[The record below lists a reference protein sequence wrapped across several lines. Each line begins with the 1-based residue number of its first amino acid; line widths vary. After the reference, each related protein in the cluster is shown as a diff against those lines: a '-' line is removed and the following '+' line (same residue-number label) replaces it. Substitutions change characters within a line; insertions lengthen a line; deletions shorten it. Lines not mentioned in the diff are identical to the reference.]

1 MSDVT
6 LRYYQKDAY
15 PAIVKYLSEN
25 EGHHPLLA
33 YPTGA
38 GKTIILSDIVK
49 NALRDYDEHVLVL
62 SHVKEIL
69 EQDHQALTNY
79 LKMPIGLY
87 SSGMNSNSREQVTVA
102 GIQSMYNKHELFE
115 RYKIITV
122 DECHLIPPKG
132 DGMYQKFFKEIG
144 DHTRIGLTAT
154 PYRLGTGYIYGPD
167 AMFDDLI
174 VDYTYMEKFNELIEK
189 GYLCDLRT
197 FPTKVEMDVSGV
209 RTIAGDF
216 SDKDL
221 SEQFD
226 REEITKAIVKEI
238 INVGKNFNKAL
249 IFAIDIDHAEHIA
262 EVLLQSGETAYVVH
276 SKMGDKNRDNVVKM
290 FKDGRI
296 RYLVNVNILTTGFDA
311 PDIDLICLLRPTK
324 SPVLHVQSIGRGLRV
339 HPSKTYTMVLDF
351 AGNTERLG
359 PINNITIRKK
369 RESKEKQ
376 DPVTKRCPQCN
387 MIHAP
392 AVRVCINCG
401 WEFKFNVDLRLRST
415 DASIIA
421 RHKVN
426 VHDVDDVYYKVSEKP
441 GRPNLL
447 RVTYQCGLR
456 QFVENVC
463 IEHGGYAGHK
473 AKHWAM
479 VRLPDEILTIDFM
492 TANELYAI
500 NHLLKRPK
508 QIEVSEGGKYANI
521 LKYVF

>member
-1 MSDVT
+1 
-6 LRYYQKDAY
+6 
-15 PAIVKYLSEN
+15 
-25 EGHHPLLA
+25 
-33 YPTGA
+33 
-38 GKTIILSDIVK
+38 
-49 NALRDYDEHVLVL
+49 
-62 SHVKEIL
+62 
-69 EQDHQALTNY
+69 
-79 LKMPIGLY
+79 
-87 SSGMNSNSREQVTVA
+87 
-102 GIQSMYNKHELFE
+102 
-115 RYKIITV
+115 
-122 DECHLIPPKG
+122 
-132 DGMYQKFFKEIG
+132 
-144 DHTRIGLTAT
+144 
-154 PYRLGTGYIYGPD
+154 
-167 AMFDDLI
+167 
-174 VDYTYMEKFNELIEK
+174 
-189 GYLCDLRT
+189 
-197 FPTKVEMDVSGV
+197 
-209 RTIAGDF
+209 
-216 SDKDL
+216 
-221 SEQFD
+221 
-226 REEITKAIVKEI
+226 
-238 INVGKNFNKAL
+238 
-249 IFAIDIDHAEHIA
+249 
-262 EVLLQSGETAYVVH
+262 
-276 SKMGDKNRDNVVKM
+276 M